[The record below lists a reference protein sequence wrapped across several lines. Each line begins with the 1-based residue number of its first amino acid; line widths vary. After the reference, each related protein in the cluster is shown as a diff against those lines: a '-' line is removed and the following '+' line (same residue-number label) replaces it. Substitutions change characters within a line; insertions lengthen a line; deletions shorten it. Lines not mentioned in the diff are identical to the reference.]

1 MRRAVVILGLVFMP
15 GGPLVAQWTGMPAW
29 NDPAGGTGV
38 VIAADWGMPND
49 AAGNGDAYGARAS
62 LGLGAVSVTAGV
74 GSYKPSG
81 FTDAT
86 TTWGGQVAFRLIGGS
101 LTPIAVNL
109 QVGAGTSSSIASG
122 TATAAYPQITT
133 IVGAVGIAVPLPTP
147 GISIEGFFSPG
158 MRHREVTERGSGL
171 PDISETKFGYTV
183 GGNIGFGA
191 FGIHLAY
198 DHQETSSGS
207 TGVFGLG
214 MHLAFRPPLGL

>member
-1 MRRAVVILGLVFMP
+1 MRRAVVIVGLVFLP
-15 GGPLVAQWTGMPAW
+15 GATLAAQWTGMPAW

-62 LGLGAVSVTAGV
+62 LGLGSMTLTAGG

-81 FTDAT
+81 YTDAT

-109 QVGAGTSSSIASG
+109 QLGAGTSSSITSG
-122 TATAAYPQITT
+122 TGTYPQITT

-147 GISIEGFFSPG
+147 GIHLEGFFSPG
-158 MRHREVTERGSGL
+158 MRHRELTERGGGL
-171 PDISETKFGYTV
+171 PDFSETKFGYTV
-183 GGNIGFGA
+183 GGNIGFGL
-191 FGIHLAY
+191 FGVHVAY
-198 DHQETSSGS
+198 DHQDTSSGS
-207 TGVFGLG
+207 IGTFGLG
-214 MHLAFRPPLGL
+214 MHLAFRPSLGL